1 MVVVVG
7 IDPTSWAY
15 EARAHPST
23 PYNLISGV
31 SNENRTRDS
40 GITTRGF
47 ATKLW
52 TPYRNTFN
60 ISSMLAQRTFR
71 PCQGTERWPH
81 PLCGYCPSKMFLYG
95 ELIAGRI
102 SKPAFAPITGL
113 SYQLEDREFLRLITP
128 QHGCYRPIAFTI

>member
-1 MVVVVG
+1 MVVVG

-23 PYNLISGV
+23 PYNQKYFGV

-52 TPYRNTFN
+52 TPYVNTLICFTTPPPS
-60 ISSMLAQRTFR
+60 IGQYSEDGDLTHWTSMCLHMVGAQGFE
-71 PCQGTERWPH
+71 P
-81 PLCGYCPSKMFLYG
+81 
-95 ELIAGRI
+95 
-102 SKPAFAPITGL
+102 
-113 SYQLEDREFLRLITP
+113 
-128 QHGCYRPIAFTI
+128 